1 MLFENNDHAAQQ
13 HAPAGADLVAFK
25 RADFAAHIRI
35 LTMPNKAL
43 VVISWPSP
51 MSRRGLSYSDKRP
64 INGR

>member
-43 VVISWPSP
+43 VVISGQAPCQ
-51 MSRRGLSYSDKRP
+51 DADCHIP
-64 INGR
+64 INAP

>member
-1 MLFENNDHAAQQ
+1 
-13 HAPAGADLVAFK
+13 LVAFK